1 MSALLATDSQSNG
14 ASIFQ
19 NTEGLRSI
27 LQKGLHMGLI
37 TVVREL
43 LYRTKLY
50 LFGVRFYERVA
61 LEEAALVCETRY
73 QIDLNHWIDFS
84 FNRVTCED
92 LVLKR
97 GRIVKCR
104 YYSYV
109 VEVKFSSSFPDYVKK
124 YEDKLVFFNGNS
136 NKFRA
141 NEKETIELI
150 LDIYLDYLRAV
161 FNLEGM
167 NSQTA

>member
-1 MSALLATDSQSNG
+1 MH
-14 ASIFQ
+14 
-19 NTEGLRSI
+19 
-27 LQKGLHMGLI
+27 KGLHMGLL

-43 LYRTKLY
+43 LYRIKLY
-50 LFGVRFYERVA
+50 LFGVRFYERVV
-61 LEEAALVCETRY
+61 LEEAVSLCETRY
-73 QIDLNHWIDFS
+73 QIDLYHWIDFS
-84 FNRVTCED
+84 FNRVACED
-92 LVLKR
+92 LLLKR

-124 YEDKLVFFNGNS
+124 YEDKLVFFNGKS
-136 NKFRA
+136 NKFKA
-141 NEKETIELI
+141 DEKETVELI

-161 FNLEGM
+161 FNLEEM

>member
-1 MSALLATDSQSNG
+1 
-14 ASIFQ
+14 
-19 NTEGLRSI
+19 
-27 LQKGLHMGLI
+27 MGLI

-50 LFGVRFYERVA
+50 LFGVRFYERVE
-61 LEEAALVCETRY
+61 LEEAVLVCETRY

-104 YYSYV
+104 YYSYA
-109 VEVKFSSSFPDYVKK
+109 VEVKFSSSFPNYVKK

-141 NEKETIELI
+141 DEKETIELI

-161 FNLEGM
+161 FNLEEIK
-167 NSQTA
+167 SQTA